1 MNKKKIF
8 EMLIEIICGVSE
20 YLSGGGIFFIFRLF
34 EIFYLILIY
43 KIFVFRLGW
52 CILECK
58 FYL

>member
-43 KIFVFRLGW
+43 KIFVFRLGL
-52 CILECK
+52 CILKC
-58 FYL
+58 